1 MRHKTFA
8 AIVSLPLTLA
18 CARCALEPPANEVAA
33 PDLEQPCPLGIGG
46 TTVQLLE
53 TSDGID
59 ITFQAESGLDELRA
73 RVRHA
78 AAMYGPDT
86 QLGLGHQ
93 GEHRRRGERHG
104 LRLWAAPEAAATV
117 FDVDGG
123 AVLRLRTERAE
134 EAPTLRA
141 YVRDRVARMSQIPC
155 G

>member
-1 MRHKTFA
+1 MRHITLA
-8 AIVSLPLTLA
+8 AIVSLPLSLG
-18 CARCALEPPANEVAA
+18 CASCALDPPPSEVATL
-33 PDLEQPCPLGIGG
+33 DDQPCPLGIAG

-59 ITFQAESGLDELRA
+59 ITFLAESGLDELRA

-78 AAMYGPDT
+78 AAMHGPDT
-86 QLGLGHQ
+86 QLGIGHQ
-93 GEHRRRGERHG
+93 GEHRRGGERHG

-117 FDVDGG
+117 FEIEGG

-134 EAPTLRA
+134 EAPTLQA
-141 YVRDRVARMSQIPC
+141 HVRDRVARMSQIPC